1 MEKMQK
7 FTVKRTGSRGL
18 SGGGPIEGESRLWL
32 ERKKCV
38 GQT

>member
-7 FTVKRTGSRGL
+7 FTVKRTDSRGL
-18 SGGGPIEGESRLWL
+18 SGDGPIEGKSRLWL